1 MRGKN
6 NAHYISIYLI
16 ICILG
21 IEEPPRPTAYLG
33 GYIIDLAGYA
43 WSPMYVLLYYGDKL
57 KSKDF

>member
-21 IEEPPRPTAYLG
+21 IEKPPRPTAYLG

-43 WSPMYVLLYYGDKL
+43 
-57 KSKDF
+57 